1 MTVEYN
7 ELDGLSRPTSS
18 RKRHSGCGL
27 AVVTLILF
35 VVTGISALVVWKVCF
50 PSGGFGGVFVDNGA
64 LAHHYPPPPP
74 HTEYAAVARYII
86 HISDWATLATIS
98 THANITGY
106 PFANVFSISD
116 GITSNSTG
124 NPYFYLTDLELSV
137 HDLKADPRASL
148 TASLAQS
155 SYCRQR
161 RLDPQDPVCAHVILT
176 GEIVKIKN
184 GTAEA
189 AAAQQAL
196 FSRHPEMQDWPQDHG
211 WFVAR
216 LAIRH
221 IYLLDYFGGAK
232 VIDPQDYYA
241 AQPF

>member
-1 MTVEYN
+1 MSLMAYQGQHLAGSATQAAAWQWFASHQADLVEY
-7 ELDGLSRPTSS
+7 L
-18 RKRHSGCGL
+18 
-27 AVVTLILF
+27 LIMEPWL
-35 VVTGISALVVWKVCF
+35 TII
-50 PSGGFGGVFVDNGA
+50 
-64 LAHHYPPPPP
+64 HHHLPIQ
-74 HTEYAAVARYII
+74 RYII

-161 RLDPQDPVCAHVILT
+161 RLDPQDP
-176 GEIVKIKN
+176 IKN